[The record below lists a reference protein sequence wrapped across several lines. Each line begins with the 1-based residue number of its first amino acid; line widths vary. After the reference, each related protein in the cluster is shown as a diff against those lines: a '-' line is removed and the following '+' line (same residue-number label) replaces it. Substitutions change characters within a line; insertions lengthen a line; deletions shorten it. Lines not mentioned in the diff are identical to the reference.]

1 MSRIRRAIK
10 SGTNIIIGFCVFV
23 FIFLLRQ
30 NFAKADVSI
39 KKPAYDSSS
48 MSEFIS
54 QKSIA
59 LLQYS
64 LSNAQQQYR
73 NNFDLNSDY
82 SLQKYLSDQNIL
94 QNKNYEPSDLV
105 QIDSEYIVN
114 RAGRPY
120 LRQAAQVAFEKM
132 AFDFYQELD
141 QQFYLISAY
150 RTSRDQATMFEGGCS
165 SIRCAKIG
173 GSEHQLGLAVD
184 IHVATKNG
192 YNIFGEETFERMN
205 KNAYKYGYINTYRKG
220 ADVDGKMKEVRHW
233 RYVGIPL
240 ATELYKKDMS
250 FVEYYNKLVKS
261 EELKVNS

>member
-1 MSRIRRAIK
+1 M
-10 SGTNIIIGFCVFV
+10 

-54 QKSIA
+54 QKSITF
-59 LLQYS
+59 LQDS

-105 QIDSEYIVN
+105 QIDSEYVVN

-120 LRQAAQVAFEKM
+120 LRQPAQVAFEKM
-132 AFDFYQELD
+132 ALDFYQELD

-150 RTSRDQATMFEGGCS
+150 RTSRDQSTLFE
-165 SIRCAKIG
+165 
-173 GSEHQLGLAVD
+173 
-184 IHVATKNG
+184 
-192 YNIFGEETFERMN
+192 
-205 KNAYKYGYINTYRKG
+205 
-220 ADVDGKMKEVRHW
+220 
-233 RYVGIPL
+233 
-240 ATELYKKDMS
+240 
-250 FVEYYNKLVKS
+250 
-261 EELKVNS
+261 

>member
-1 MSRIRRAIK
+1 M
-10 SGTNIIIGFCVFV
+10 

-54 QKSIA
+54 QKSITF
-59 LLQYS
+59 LQDS

-73 NNFDLNSDY
+73 NNFDLSSDY

-105 QIDSEYIVN
+105 QIDSEYVVN

-120 LRQAAQVAFEKM
+120 LRQPAQVAFEKM
-132 AFDFYQELD
+132 ALDFYQELD

-150 RTSRDQATMFEGGCS
+150 RTSRDQSTLFEWWCS

-173 GSEHQLGLAVD
+173 GSEHQLWLAVD
-184 IHVATKNG
+184 IHVATKNW
-192 YNIFGEETFERMN
+192 YNIFWEETFERMN
-205 KNAYKYGYINTYRKG
+205 KNAYKYGYINTYSKW
-220 ADVDGKMKEVRHW
+220 AEIDGKMKEVRHW

-250 FVEYYNKLVKS
+250 FAEYYNKLVKS